1 MKEKNIISPVGHRR
15 RVKDRFLAE
24 GLDHFDASHVL
35 ELLLFY
41 AIPQKDTKPAAKA
54 LLAKFGSFPQVMDA
68 TVEELKKVEGIG
80 ENAALFLKLVAETGR
95 YYLVKKE
102 SDVKILDSAE
112 SFGRFLVPRFHN
124 LRNETVMLLCLDGK
138 GKLLCCQEVGQGSV
152 NSAAIST
159 RRIVEVALGVNASIV
174 VLAHNHP
181 AGIAIPSQED
191 LATTIRVEQALS
203 AVDIILADHIVVAD
217 DDFVSMVQS
226 DWFKPRR
233 G

>member
-1 MKEKNIISPVGHRR
+1 MKEKNAISPAGHRR

-24 GLDHFDASHVL
+24 GLDHFDVSHVL

-112 SFGRFLVPRFHN
+112 GFGRFLVPRFHN

-181 AGIAIPSQED
+181 AGIAVPSQED
-191 LATTIRVEQALS
+191 VATTIRVEQALA

-226 DWFKPRR
+226 DWFRPCR